1 MSKETMFA
9 DFKRN
14 VGKETHVGEWLTIKQ
29 ERIDQFAEVTEER
42 QWIHVDPE
50 RAKRESPF
58 GDTVAHGY
66 LVLSLLPRLMEGMA
80 TTLDADMKLVVNY
93 GLNRVRFMSPV
104 KVNSRIRVRNTL
116 KEVHE
121 IAGGLQIVN
130 EETIDIEGQEKP
142 ACVAETI
149 TRFYF

>member
-1 MSKETMFA
+1 MSKETMFS
-9 DFKRN
+9 DFNKN
-14 VGKETHVGEWLTIKQ
+14 AGKETYVGEWLTITQ
-29 ERIDQFAEVTEER
+29 ERINQFAEITEER

-80 TTLDADMKLVVNY
+80 ATLDADMKLVVNY

-116 KEVHE
+116 KEVQE
-121 IAGGLQIVN
+121 IVGGLQIVN

-142 ACVAETI
+142 ACVAETL